1 MLTTTVA
8 ILSNAAVIGG
18 YFFQVN
24 QRALV
29 NRPFVY
35 DISSLRIPVS
45 CVQTADAFVSKRIA
59 IFAPSGGKPPNFDS
73 NSTTQF
79 QSFDHRVLG
88 PRNSSRVD
96 SLSGDFVRMNTG
108 VVQVLPLQQCSISGG
123 GEICQCRI
131 LGFNHGEYLLAHG
144 RAGSYMATDVYRG
157 HYYDGGYA
165 AAFSDLNAND
175 SSKRLP
181 NTQVTSPPWDQ
192 LLHDSNKLWLADTMY
207 YHSPANLWRGKQ
219 STLRNTHIK
228 LNTGTEPFAFRV
240 VNNKN
245 LGTAYG
251 LKFMLVKEGSTN
263 GLLPL
268 EEIPD
273 RFAREAGVSMS
284 VNQTGDLETAA
295 VFEFKAAPP
304 GSYYAVRIT
313 TDEST
318 YDSVKACKYSAI
330 ETKYENIVS
339 LQSCA
344 QIKCRGRRVKMFDD
358 DRSDYPDSSDRN
370 SDTRRRRFLRKSS

>member
-1 MLTTTVA
+1 MLTTIVS
-8 ILSNAAVIGG
+8 LSNAAAVIGG

-24 QRALV
+24 QRVLV

-35 DISSLRIPVS
+35 DMSSLRIPVS
-45 CVQTADAFVSKRIA
+45 CVQTADAFVSKRIT

-73 NSTTQF
+73 NATTQF

-88 PRNSSRVD
+88 GRNSSRVD
-96 SLSGDFVRMNTG
+96 SLSDDFVRMNTG
-108 VVQVLPLQQCSISGG
+108 VVQVLPLQYGSISGG
-123 GEICQCRI
+123 GEICQCKI

-144 RAGSYMATDVYRG
+144 RAGSYMATDVIRG
-157 HYYDGGYA
+157 RFYDGGYVDP
-165 AAFSDLNAND
+165 AFDDLSAKD

-192 LLHDSNKLWLADTMY
+192 LLHDYNKLWLADSMY
-207 YHSPANLWRGKQ
+207 YHSPANLWGGKQ
-219 STLRNTHIK
+219 STLTNTHIK
-228 LNTGTEPFAFRV
+228 LNTGTEPFAFRA
-240 VNNKN
+240 VNDKN
-245 LGTAYG
+245 VGTAYG
-251 LKFMLVKEGSTN
+251 LKFILVKEGSTN

-268 EEIPD
+268 EEIPG

-284 VNQTGDLETAA
+284 VDQTGDLETAT

-318 YDSVKACKYSAI
+318 DGPVEACEYSAI
-330 ETKYENIVS
+330 QTKYENIVS

-358 DRSDYPDSSDRN
+358 RSDYPDSADRN

>member
-1 MLTTTVA
+1 MLTTIVA

-24 QRALV
+24 QRGLV

-35 DISSLRIPVS
+35 DVSSLRIPVS

-59 IFAPSGGKPPNFDS
+59 IFAPSGGKPPNFAS
-73 NSTTQF
+73 NLTTQF
-79 QSFDHRVLG
+79 QSVDHRSLRA
-88 PRNSSRVD
+88 RNSSRVD

-108 VVQVLPLQQCSISGG
+108 VVQVLPLQFTSTSGG
-123 GEICQCRI
+123 DETCQCRI
-131 LGFNHGEYLLAHG
+131 FGFNHGEYLLAHG

-157 HYYDGGYA
+157 HFYDDEYA
-165 AAFSDLNAND
+165 AAFYHLDAKD

-192 LLHDSNKLWLADTMY
+192 LLHDSDKLWLADTMY
-207 YHSPANLWRGKQ
+207 YHSPANLGRGKQ
-219 STLRNTHIK
+219 STLTNTHIK
-228 LNTGTEPFAFRV
+228 LNTGTEPFVFRA
-240 VNNKN
+240 VNHKH

-251 LKFMLVKEGSTN
+251 LKFMLVKEGTTN

-268 EEIPD
+268 EDI
-273 RFAREAGVSMS
+273 EAGVSMS
-284 VNQTGDLETAA
+284 VDPSGDLETAT

-318 YDSVKACKYSAI
+318 SGSVEMCTYSAI
-330 ETKYENIVS
+330 QTKYENIVS

-358 DRSDYPDSSDRN
+358 RPDYHDSADRN
-370 SDTRRRRFLRKSS
+370 SDTRTRNIRRG